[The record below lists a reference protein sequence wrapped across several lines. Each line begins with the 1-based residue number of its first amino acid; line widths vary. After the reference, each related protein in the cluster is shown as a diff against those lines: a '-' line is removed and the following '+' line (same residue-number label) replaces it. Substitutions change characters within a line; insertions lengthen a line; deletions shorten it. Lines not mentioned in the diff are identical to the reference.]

1 MIDLNHELLG
11 DVLLAA
17 PGCPDMTAEKAIARA
32 ARQFCTDTHAW
43 RVTTES
49 QPVIKGLRE
58 VELSVPAECG
68 VVRPYWVKLGD
79 KQLLGISPTKA
90 TVEDGEPSGYY
101 ITPAGVLELDCVPKE
116 SVVQDALVAHMAV
129 APKRG
134 EAVLADEL
142 EPFLE
147 TIQSLAEGYLLMM
160 PSAEWSNRRAAS
172 DMFSMYQNGVTA
184 GRRFGQQRNQAINR
198 KVAYGGI

>member
-1 MIDLNHELLG
+1 MIDLSDELLG
-11 DVLLAA
+11 DVLVSV

-43 RVTTES
+43 RITTES

-58 VELSVPAECG
+58 VELSVPSECS

-79 KQLLGISPTKA
+79 RQLLGISPTKA
-90 TVEDGEPSGYY
+90 TLKEGEPTGYL
-101 ITPAGVLELDCVPKE
+101 INPAGVLELDCVPKE
-116 SVVQDALVAHMAV
+116 SVVQDALTAHLAV
-129 APKRG
+129 SPRRG

-147 TIQSLAEGYLLMM
+147 TIQSLAVAYLLMT
-160 PSAEWSNRRAAS
+160 PAVEWADRRAAS
-172 DMFSMYQNGVTA
+172 DMFSLYQSGVTA